1 MKAKRSVVLCILDG
15 FGLAPEGPGNAVTQA
30 KTPRIDALFSEYPQ
44 TSLECAG
51 RAVGLPEGFMGNSE
65 VGHMNIG
72 AGRVVYQDMT
82 RIDIAIENNELETNA
97 TLIDLMEKTQAR
109 GGSLHLMGLLSDG
122 GVHSHIEHVKA
133 LLQMCKNKG
142 LRSVHLHAFLDGRDT
157 PPTSGKGYVEQILGA
172 MNDIGIGDVAT
183 VTGRFWAM
191 DRDKRWERVEKAYI
205 ALTSSQGETAPD
217 ALSAVAASYDR
228 DENDE
233 FVKPTI
239 ILDESGAPVGPIR
252 DGDGVFF
259 FNFRADR
266 ARELTR
272 AFIDESFEAFDRV
285 TRPDLAGYATMTEYE
300 SSFGVPVA
308 FGPQTIVN
316 SLGEMVSQA
325 GMRQLRIAETEKY
338 AHVTYFF
345 SCGRESEFP
354 GEERV
359 LIPSPR
365 DVATYDLKPQMSA
378 CTVADALVERLES
391 RELDFV
397 VVNFANP
404 DMVGHTGILAAAIQA
419 IETVDGCVGRVVD
432 TVLEQD
438 GILIITADHGNAEVM
453 MTPDG
458 APVTSHS
465 TNNVPFV
472 LVDPARKSA
481 TLETGKLG
489 DIAPTVL
496 HLLELE
502 QPGDMTGKN
511 LIVSSNQG

>member
-1 MKAKRSVVLCILDG
+1 MKVARPVVLCILDG
-15 FGLAPEGPGNAVTQA
+15 YGIAPEGPGNAVTLA
-30 KTPRIDALFSEYPQ
+30 NTPHIDALFSEYPR
-44 TSLECAG
+44 THLKCSG
-51 RAVGLPEGFMGNSE
+51 RAVGLPDGFMGNSE

-82 RIDIAIENNELETNA
+82 RIDIAIEKGELAKNSTLNQLIDATNA
-97 TLIDLMEKTQAR
+97 S

-122 GVHSHIEHVKA
+122 GVHSHIEHLKS
-133 LLQMCKNKG
+133 LLTLCKQKG
-142 LRSVHLHAFLDGRDT
+142 VQSVHLHAFLDGRDT
-157 PPTSGKGYVEQILGA
+157 PPTSGKGYMEEILSS
-172 MNDIGIGDVAT
+172 MQEIGIGDVAT
-183 VTGRFWAM
+183 VMGRFWAM
-191 DRDKRWERVEKAYI
+191 DRDKRWERVEKAYR
-205 ALTSSQGETAPD
+205 ALTANEGEKAPD
-217 ALSAVAASYDR
+217 AITAITVSYDR

-239 ILDESGAPVGPIR
+239 ICDESGDPIGPIC

-272 AFIDESFEAFDRV
+272 AFIDEPFEGFERV
-285 TRPDLAGYATMTEYE
+285 VQPKLCGYATMTEYE

-316 SLGEMVSQA
+316 SLGEIVSNA
-325 GMRQLRIAETEKY
+325 GLRQLRIAETEKY

-354 GEERV
+354 GEERI

-365 DVATYDLKPQMSA
+365 DVATYDLKPKMSA
-378 CTVADALVERLES
+378 CAVADALIDRLNT

-404 DMVGHTGILAAAIQA
+404 DMVGHTGILPAAIEA
-419 IETVDGCVGRVVD
+419 IEEVDACVGRVVD
-432 TVLEQD
+432 TVLEQN
-438 GILIITADHGNAEVM
+438 GIVLITADHGNAEVM
-453 MTPDG
+453 LTPEG

-465 TNNVPFV
+465 TNEVPFV
-472 LVDPARKSA
+472 LVDTERKNA
-481 TLETGKLG
+481 TLEPGVLG

-496 HLLELE
+496 SLLALD
-502 QPGDMTGKN
+502 QPADMTGKN
-511 LIVSSNQG
+511 RIVSSNQG